1 MKATG
6 IIRHIDDL
14 GRVVIPKEIRRTLR
28 IREGDPFEIFIE
40 NNAVV
45 FQKYQ
50 PLAINN
56 DVVDTAFA
64 MLKASS
70 LDKFAIYDSDF
81 ILQSWPKAKEKFPA
95 VPEDWRGKRYP
106 FIYQENTIYPIIADD
121 EVFGYLLGEGKD
133 AEAIL
138 KIIAVY
144 ISKQLVIS

>member
-1 MKATG
+1 MFL
-6 IIRHIDDL
+6 H
-14 GRVVIPKEIRRTLR
+14 LR
-28 IREGDPFEIFIE
+28 IREGDPLEIFIE

-45 FQKYQ
+45 FQKYL

-56 DVVDTAFA
+56 DIVDTAFA

-70 LDKFAIYDSDF
+70 LEKFAIYNSDF
-81 ILQSWPKAKEKFPA
+81 ILQSWPKAKEKFPV
-95 VPEDWRGKRYP
+95 VPEDWREKRYS
-106 FIYQENTIYPIIADD
+106 FIYQENTIYPIIADG
-121 EVFGYLLGEGKD
+121 EVVGYLLGEGKD

>member
-6 IIRHIDDL
+6 IIRRIDDL

-28 IREGDPFEIFIE
+28 IREEDPLELFVE

-56 DVVDTAFA
+56 DIVDTVYT
-64 MLKASS
+64 MLRVSP
-70 LDKFAIYDSDF
+70 LNKFAIYDKDF
-81 ILQSWPKAKEKFPA
+81 ILQSWPKKEKFPT
-95 VPEDWRGKRYP
+95 VPEDWNGKRYC
-106 FIYQENTIYPIIADD
+106 FIDQGNTICPIIADD
-121 EVFGYLLGEGKD
+121 EVFGYLLSEGKD

-138 KIIAVY
+138 KIVAAY
-144 ISKQLVIS
+144 ISKQLTIS